1 MQGIFRWEGEPPSWK
16 DVERQFPCLMTL
28 TTPWRWQRDGYN
40 AALGRW
46 LTTARQVLQHG
57 GELRL
62 SNGDVPLRHIAYD
75 DEEGWGSVVQECCFE
90 LGRDGGTVAAI
101 LKWPQD
107 YRRVGVMTGGYFQ
120 SVEPIEA
127 PDGAA
132 FLDRLERA
140 EVEDRARLTV
150 NFLKSVATFA
160 TEPEDMEV
168 ILARGGGGSGPM
180 SPTFMADA
188 IDAAMASKSIKAH
201 RGELLRACLDVM
213 RNANEFGNARLVDRF
228 RARRSAA
235 SRSGRRLATRVS
247 GSTLLLKGMEFDHV
261 IVVDSGEF
269 TEYEWYVAM
278 TRGSKSLTI
287 VSPQRRLVFS
297 GVS

>member
-1 MQGIFRWEGEPPSWK
+1 MQGIFRWEGEPPSWN
-16 DVERQFPCLMTL
+16 DVERQFPRLLTL
-28 TTPWRWQRDGYN
+28 TTPWRWHRDGHN
-40 AALGRW
+40 ADLGGW
-46 LTTARQVLQHG
+46 LTSARQVLQHG

-62 SNGDVPLRHIAYD
+62 SDGDVPLRHIAYD
-75 DEEGWGSVVQECCFE
+75 EEEGWGSAVQECCFE
-90 LGRDGGTVAAI
+90 LGRGGGTIAAI

-120 SVEPIEA
+120 SVEPVEA
-127 PDGAA
+127 PDGAL

-140 EVEDRARLTV
+140 AVEDRARLTV
-150 NFLKSVATFA
+150 DFLKSVVTFSS
-160 TEPEDMEV
+160 EPEDMEP
-168 ILARGGGGSGPM
+168 IFERCGDGAGPV
-180 SPTFMADA
+180 SPALMAEA
-188 IDAAMASKSIKAH
+188 IDAAIASKSIKAH

-269 TEYEWYVAM
+269 SEYEWYVAL
-278 TRGSKSLTI
+278 TRGSQSLTI
-287 VSPQRRLVFS
+287 VSPSSTLTFS
-297 GVS
+297 GVT